1 VAASE
6 GLFNIADRVALV
18 TGGSGFLGRA
28 MACGLARCHAKV
40 VVLGRSAS
48 KVDAVVQQISG
59 EGGSCLGVTADVTDR
74 GACEQAAQMVLDRFG
89 QIDFLI
95 NAAGGNQPQATASDE
110 VSFFDLPPTALRNV
124 VDLNLIGTIIPCQV
138 FGRHLAQAAHGS
150 IVNIASM
157 AAIRPLTRVVGY
169 SAAKAAVVNFT
180 AWLSVYMCQT
190 YGPDLRVN
198 AIAPGFFLTDQNRYL
213 LIDPQGGFTARGK
226 SILEATP
233 MRRFG
238 EPDELIG
245 TLIWLLSPAAKFITG
260 TIIPVDGGF
269 SAYAGV

>member
-1 VAASE
+1 
-6 GLFNIADRVALV
+6 
-18 TGGSGFLGRA
+18 
-28 MACGLARCHAKV
+28 
-40 VVLGRSAS
+40 
-48 KVDAVVQQISG
+48 
-59 EGGSCLGVTADVTDR
+59 
-74 GACEQAAQMVLDRFG
+74 
-89 QIDFLI
+89 
-95 NAAGGNQPQATASDE
+95 
-110 VSFFDLPPTALRNV
+110 
-124 VDLNLIGTIIPCQV
+124 
-138 FGRHLAQAAHGS
+138 
-150 IVNIASM
+150 
-157 AAIRPLTRVVGY
+157 
-169 SAAKAAVVNFT
+169 
-180 AWLSVYMCQT
+180 
-190 YGPDLRVN
+190 LRVN